1 MIYMIHSSPFFK
13 ERLKDPLSLDSK
25 GGSGLKITSM
35 CLGYLKYRYLNLKM
49 YLRLFV

>member
-1 MIYMIHSSPFFK
+1 MIHSSPFFK

-25 GGSGLKITSM
+25 GVSGLKLLCVLI
-35 CLGYLKYRYLNLKM
+35 GYLKYRYLSLKM